1 MGRDQLRERADQ
13 LPREPNNLF
22 GPPTGQGYD
31 YLRAEMTVAA
41 LALAALSG
49 WCLFTAENLPILA
62 WLLLLAGAPFC
73 IGVWLFW
80 PFNLLLDWA
89 GAVVVWYAT
98 LHTAACLAG
107 LRQCGRTARVGWA
120 VVAAV
125 GWIAG
130 AGLAIV
136 LWRR

>member
-1 MGRDQLRERADQ
+1 MDRDQLRERAEHF
-13 LPREPNNLF
+13 LREPNNLF

-62 WLLLLAGAPFC
+62 WLLLLTGAPFC

-80 PFNLLLDWA
+80 PFNLLLCW
-89 GAVVVWYAT
+89 
-98 LHTAACLAG
+98 
-107 LRQCGRTARVGWA
+107 
-120 VVAAV
+120 
-125 GWIAG
+125 AG